1 MEIILQLLVAC
12 VVMGVLDFIWLGY
25 ISKKLYQKEIGKLL
39 LGKPNMVPAVIFY
52 LIYIAGVVLFV
63 TSPALNNGSLEYAIF
78 YGFAFGL
85 VAYATYDL
93 TSLAAIRG
101 FSKKV
106 AVIDIVWGALIT
118 MTASTVTYL
127 LVNLWI

>member
-63 TSPALNNGSLEYAIF
+63 TRPALNNGSLE
-78 YGFAFGL
+78 
-85 VAYATYDL
+85 
-93 TSLAAIRG
+93 
-101 FSKKV
+101 
-106 AVIDIVWGALIT
+106 
-118 MTASTVTYL
+118 
-127 LVNLWI
+127 